1 MISITSF
8 IHREAFRDL
17 IGRWMLDRLA
27 PSDRMDLMRLVHFNS
42 VYVARYLPM
51 LTTRLLG
58 ALHGCELSS
67 RVSLTKGDIKDQ
79 LIAHLPAHLT
89 SGSERAGRLIAAY
102 HADPGLYFRE
112 TPFRGM
118 LYFAELKGRRV
129 YVGSNRIKRIRRLAE
144 KSARKVVDWLDE
156 AIREQARQEDRPRVN
171 PDVVFTGT
179 MSDARAELPRDA
191 LSELAHRQQALLR
204 RLSDNGSDG
213 LPDQIAINDV
223 AGIKVLIEAH
233 EEARLLG
240 ILQDLGCRLIE
251 REPHTGD
258 YRAVNLL
265 LDYAPDRTRL
275 LAEPLPAKVL
285 RVFRDH
291 GVEAPEVQRW
301 FETFVHGGESHVR
314 VEIICADYAETL
326 ESEIG
331 RCMHEDRIIRQ
342 RHRREYAGQLAQN
355 VEFLLEL
362 MFTVPAAPD
371 VRLDQLPVRLW
382 DRYLPDYFD
391 EVKRTLF
398 HLPSVEL
405 NLD

>member
-1 MISITSF
+1 MINITGF
-8 IHREAFRDL
+8 IHREAFREL

-27 PSDRMDLMRLVHFNS
+27 ASDRMDLMRLVHFNS
-42 VYVARYLPM
+42 VYVARYLPI
-51 LTTRLLG
+51 LSERLLG
-58 ALHGCELSS
+58 ALHGSGLSS
-67 RVSLTKGDIKDQ
+67 RRSLTKGDIKDQ
-79 LIAHLPAHLT
+79 LIAHLPAHL
-89 SGSERAGRLIAAY
+89 SQGDARVSQLIDAY
-102 HADPGLYFRE
+102 RADPGLYYRE

-118 LYFAELKGRRV
+118 LYFAEREGRRV

-144 KSARKVVDWLDE
+144 KSARKVVDRLYQE
-156 AIREQARQEDRPRVN
+156 IQRQAN
-171 PDVVFTGT
+171 PDAGLPGV
-179 MSDARAELPRDA
+179 MSATHAELPRA
-191 LSELAHRQQALLR
+191 SLSELERREDALLR
-204 RLSDNGSDG
+204 QLREAGSDG
-213 LPDQIAINDV
+213 LPAAIEINDV
-223 AGIKVLIEAH
+223 AGIKVLIDPH

-240 ILQDLGCRLIE
+240 ILDELGCRLIE
-251 REPHTGD
+251 REPHTGA

-265 LDYAPDRTRL
+265 VDYAPDRTRL

-285 RVFRDH
+285 RIFRDH

-301 FETFVHGGESHVR
+301 FKTFVLDGESSVR

-331 RCMHEDRIIRQ
+331 RCMHEARIIRQ
-342 RHRREYAGQLAQN
+342 RHRREYAGSLAQN

-362 MFTVPAAPD
+362 MFTLPAAPD